1 MGIFGSPFFS
11 CINNNMANILSCPV
25 PSNVNPLSSNGFRF
39 NIAKLPE
46 LQYFCQEVNI
56 PGITLG
62 EPAMFNPFAQ
72 VPIPGET
79 LTYDTLNVKF
89 MIDAD
94 MSNYIAIYNWIVA
107 LGFPQSYEQYIAFV
121 SKDQR
126 GILGELAKNYS
137 GATLQILNNTNNP
150 VKTVNFTDMFPVSLG
165 TLNFQSTSQDVNYL
179 IGDAT
184 FRFSYYTFTI

>member
-1 MGIFGSPFFS
+1 
-11 CINNNMANILSCPV
+11 
-25 PSNVNPLSSNGFRF
+25 
-39 NIAKLPE
+39 
-46 LQYFCQEVNI
+46 
-56 PGITLG
+56 
-62 EPAMFNPFAQ
+62 
-72 VPIPGET
+72 
-79 LTYDTLNVKF
+79 

-121 SKDQR
+121 SADQR
-126 GILGELAKNYS
+126 VILGELAKNYS